1 MFFTHAHTHNYIRTR
16 GSGWLWMWTRRRK
29 NNHSPIYVL
38 VICCQSASV
47 FYCSNQPALCRVIY
61 IRVCVWQLANKTH
74 SSLQYCA
81 KTFSIASGDVDTYKI
96 RRRTLSQVIA
106 SEKNKYWLCYL
117 IKYFTGVRCFII
129 LQSVNISRCCCGCCL
144 RHLWLSHAS
153 IEAFR
158 ATTTTIWSFNNINVF
173 CWTTQVVYV

>member
-1 MFFTHAHTHNYIRTR
+1 MFFTHTR
-16 GSGWLWMWTRRRK
+16 IIT
-29 NNHSPIYVL
+29 YVHAAVGGCGL
-38 VICCQSASV
+38 GEHWSFTNICFSNLLSISLSFLLQQS
-47 FYCSNQPALCRVIY
+47 
-61 IRVCVWQLANKTH
+61 T
-74 SSLQYCA
+74 SSLPCYILECACGNSPTKHILHYCA